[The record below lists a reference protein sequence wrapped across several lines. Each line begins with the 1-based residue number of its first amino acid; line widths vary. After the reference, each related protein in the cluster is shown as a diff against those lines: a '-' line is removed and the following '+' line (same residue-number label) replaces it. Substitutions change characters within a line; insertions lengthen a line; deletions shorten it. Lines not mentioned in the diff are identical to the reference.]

1 METKRKVALLT
12 VIIILL
18 NLFSPYISI
27 FNNTVFAATGVL
39 EENPLILNNLGITQK
54 GNNRILKVEIA
65 LVSEAVINGFD
76 LQFKVDPNKLTP
88 CNRNTGSATSSL
100 PMIMS
105 QSDYYAGTLQ
115 IKTYDS
121 STNTFHFTATEQAG
135 GFDIAENGYI
145 PGEVGDPA
153 IDENGDGY
161 PVYYPVLTLSFKV
174 MDDSITEDNITL
186 DMFELVPITV
196 GLPTGLKVNY
206 NNTEGIRVSK
216 DVTLGGKGFALP
228 EKEIESISVKTNP
241 NNTTYNHGD
250 NIDLTGG
257 EITVTYKDKSTE
269 DISMTDPEVSILS
282 GSPANVKNNT
292 VTLSYKGKTT
302 SFNIT
307 VNDPITSFTVSKPME
322 KLEYEH
328 GDNFDFTGLELT
340 VTKQSGATEKLTK
353 DSEGVTVSETQA
365 NVDSDNFTKTS
376 GEGVVPVKGT
386 QKIIFSYSGK
396 TATQTVVVNDTIQSI
411 KLTSQPSKKI
421 YKYGESL
428 DLTGAAVEITLGS
441 GAKTN
446 INLPDGIVK
455 ISEYSPTATGEKQH
469 MTVTVNETQAPET
482 IDVEVY
488 DYIKTVKLTEPNKT
502 EYKYGEDLN
511 LAGGKLTFTWAS
523 GKTTNQTIL
532 ENMVTGY
539 DKTQVK
545 VQELTVKYEANYE
558 LSDGSSIKE
567 NFTETFEVEVV
578 NSVETIEI
586 TPPNKTRYMHGE
598 SLDLSGGSIKVIYAD
613 QSTKTPSLT
622 TEMIKQDDGL
632 PVNMSP
638 SSYDSTNKINKTL
651 KIKYSEGDIE
661 KTVDYPIEII
671 NDIKSITMHSTPKT
685 QYNVNDSL
693 SLENG
698 EILVT
703 RATGEPEVIELTN
716 ENVEVTGFN
725 SSVEND
731 NLELTVKYT
740 ENEISKTTS
749 YNISIEDTITSIKL
763 LTGPTKTEYDYGQS
777 LNLDG
782 ATIEV
787 TRGSG
792 KTTIPVTQEM
802 VSEFN
807 PNKLGKQEL
816 TVTYEGQVANEK
828 IIVNVNDK
836 VIGIK
841 VTPPTKENYQKGE
854 DLDLTGGIVT
864 KIMASGEIGETV
876 DLEEGMITT
885 EFDSTKVG
893 PQELTVSLEGFTDTF
908 TVTVEDYITR
918 IEIKEMPKNKYNYG
932 EELGTPGGKIN
943 VVYQSGTEKEVIITP
958 EMITDLDGTEF
969 DTTDISFSPGE
980 TTATKQEKVTY
991 EGFEATYEITITN
1004 ELKEIRPQGEPKKDY
1019 VIGEEFEKNL
1029 SILVERANGEIEAIE
1044 VTEEMISGFDTSTEG
1059 KKQVTITYEE
1069 NGIEKEYTYEINVT
1083 NPVTGMEL
1091 EGTPKKDYLIG
1102 EDLDLSGLNIV
1113 LHKPGGDERIPVT
1126 EEMVSGYDK
1135 NTEGEQTVTITYEGQ
1150 VVGSYKVN
1158 VANPIDRLEWIQKPK
1173 TSYIIGE
1180 SLEVSGGQFKA
1191 IKLNAE
1197 EEIVQLTEEMVSDFD
1212 TKTEGKHI
1220 VTVTY
1225 KGKTLT
1231 YEINVSD
1238 RVNKIEITKEPKKE
1252 YKYGE
1257 ELVESGEITATKASG
1272 ETEVI
1277 TITPDMITGYNKT
1290 QLGKK
1295 TVTITYGGQT
1305 VDFEITVV
1313 DYITNVV
1320 IVPPSKLEYEYGEKL
1335 DLSDSVIQVTKAST
1349 PDEPEVIQVTED
1361 MISGYNPNNIEVQ
1374 TVTITY
1380 TDEEETEHTK
1390 EFEVTV
1396 ADKITRIEIKETP
1409 KNKYNYGEEL
1419 GTPGGKINVVYQS
1432 GTEKEV
1438 IITPEMITDLD
1449 GTEFD
1454 TTDISFS
1461 PGETTAT
1468 KQEKVTYEGFEA
1480 TYEITI
1486 TNELKEIRP
1495 QGEPKKDY
1503 VIGEG
1508 FEENLSILV
1517 ERANGET
1524 EAIEVTEEMV
1534 SGFDTSTEGK
1544 KQVTITYEENGIEKE
1559 YTYEINVTNPI
1570 TGMELEGEPK
1580 KDYVIGEELDLSGLN
1595 IVLHKPGGDERIPVT
1610 AEMASGYDKN
1620 TEGEQTVTITYE
1632 GQVVGSYKVN
1642 VANPID
1648 RLEWVQKPKTSYIV
1662 GETLETTGGQFKAI
1676 KLNGEEVIIDLTDDM
1691 VSGFDTSE
1699 EGRKTLTVTY
1709 EEKILTYEINVS
1721 DRVNKIEITKEPK
1734 KEYKYGEE
1742 LVEGGEIT
1750 VTKASGE
1757 TEVITITPDMI
1768 TVYNK
1773 TQLGKQTV
1781 TITYGG
1787 QTVNF
1792 EITVVDYITNVVIV
1806 PPSKLEYE
1814 YGEELDLSDSVI
1826 KVIKAST
1833 PDKPEVIQV
1842 TEDMISGYDKNNA
1855 KVQTVTIT
1863 YTDEEGKEYT
1873 KEFGVTVKDKIK
1885 SVTLNKENAKTNYK
1899 YGEQLDL
1906 SNLYLDITYESGKT
1920 QKIPVTTGMISG
1932 YNSNEL
1938 GNQELTIEYQG
1949 FENKFEVIV
1958 VDYLLDIRLTPPEKS
1973 IYKIGESLSLKGGK
1987 VTEIMASG
1995 KEETAIQLIEDMV
2008 SGFDS
2013 TTPGTKRITVTYKKD
2028 EGIFTKYFEISVI
2041 SSTSSIEV
2049 IAPNKT
2055 DYKYGES
2062 LDLTGGKI
2070 IIKKDD
2076 GTNEEKEITEDMVS
2090 GYNPKE
2096 TGQQVVTVTYI
2107 DENNKQ
2113 FTGSFIVNV
2122 GEDYVLN
2129 YEFTTPNKKEYKYG
2143 EELDL
2148 TGGKITE
2155 IMASGKTGK
2164 VVEITKDMVSGFDS
2178 KSIGKQVITVLYNGN
2193 KYNYNIVI
2201 KDEIKGISIKKYPD
2215 KLEYNKNETLDITG
2229 GILNVVKT
2237 SGIYEVKI
2245 TKDMVSGFNSS
2256 KVGIQVITVTYEGF
2270 KTEFIVNVNE
2280 TIIIPPDDGNNN
2292 TNNDNN
2298 KNESE
2303 ISTKPEKPIKDES
2316 KDEIIEKPK
2325 DDEKEESK
2333 DENKNDEN
2341 VDIPPV
2347 IGNIDDNNPPSNNS
2361 TDSFNEGY
2369 IRGIISGVIGL
2380 LSLLLIILL
2389 IYLYEKEKKNVK
2401 IYIEEGRERV
2411 LVGKEK
2417 ISINNKNIDLNKYYD
2432 KYKEDEYK
2440 IVLSKAIS
2448 KKLDN
2453 NIVNIKVHN
2462 KEEKF
2467 KVNYHNEKYEMNL
2480 KI

>member
-18 NLFSPYISI
+18 NVFSPYIPI

-76 LQFKVDPNKLTP
+76 LQFKVDPSKLSP
-88 CNRNTGSATSSL
+88 CNKNTGSATNSIA
-100 PMIMS
+100 MITTP
-105 QSDYYAGTLQ
+105 SDYYAGTLQ

-703 RATGEPEVIELTN
+703 RAAGEPEVIELTN

-1029 SILVERANGEIEAIE
+1029 SILVERANGETEAIE

-1113 LHKPGGDERIPVT
+1113 LHKPGGDERIQVT

-1197 EEIVQLTEEMVSDFD
+1197 EEIIQLTEEMVSDFD

-1225 KGKTLT
+1225 KGRTLT

-1290 QLGKK
+1290 QLGKQ

-1349 PDEPEVIQVTED
+1349 PDE
-1361 MISGYNPNNIEVQ
+1361 
-1374 TVTITY
+1374 
-1380 TDEEETEHTK
+1380 
-1390 EFEVTV
+1390 
-1396 ADKITRIEIKETP
+1396 
-1409 KNKYNYGEEL
+1409 
-1419 GTPGGKINVVYQS
+1419 
-1432 GTEKEV
+1432 
-1438 IITPEMITDLD
+1438 
-1449 GTEFD
+1449 
-1454 TTDISFS
+1454 
-1461 PGETTAT
+1461 
-1468 KQEKVTYEGFEA
+1468 
-1480 TYEITI
+1480 
-1486 TNELKEIRP
+1486 
-1495 QGEPKKDY
+1495 
-1503 VIGEG
+1503 
-1508 FEENLSILV
+1508 
-1517 ERANGET
+1517 
-1524 EAIEVTEEMV
+1524 
-1534 SGFDTSTEGK
+1534 
-1544 KQVTITYEENGIEKE
+1544 
-1559 YTYEINVTNPI
+1559 
-1570 TGMELEGEPK
+1570 
-1580 KDYVIGEELDLSGLN
+1580 
-1595 IVLHKPGGDERIPVT
+1595 
-1610 AEMASGYDKN
+1610 
-1620 TEGEQTVTITYE
+1620 
-1632 GQVVGSYKVN
+1632 
-1642 VANPID
+1642 
-1648 RLEWVQKPKTSYIV
+1648 
-1662 GETLETTGGQFKAI
+1662 
-1676 KLNGEEVIIDLTDDM
+1676 
-1691 VSGFDTSE
+1691 
-1699 EGRKTLTVTY
+1699 
-1709 EEKILTYEINVS
+1709 
-1721 DRVNKIEITKEPK
+1721 
-1734 KEYKYGEE
+1734 
-1742 LVEGGEIT
+1742 
-1750 VTKASGE
+1750 
-1757 TEVITITPDMI
+1757 
-1768 TVYNK
+1768 
-1773 TQLGKQTV
+1773 
-1781 TITYGG
+1781 
-1787 QTVNF
+1787 
-1792 EITVVDYITNVVIV
+1792 
-1806 PPSKLEYE
+1806 
-1814 YGEELDLSDSVI
+1814 
-1826 KVIKAST
+1826 
-1833 PDKPEVIQV
+1833 PEVIQV

-2096 TGQQVVTVTYI
+2096 PGQQVVTVTYI

-2129 YEFTTPNKKEYKYG
+2129 YEFTAPNKKEYKYG